1 MLQVH
6 QNRLSK
12 VPCTIVHMHI
22 NDIETLK
29 TLNVLIRKIWL
40 VVIKGHPAWLT
51 LEMLQGCLLRCCSVA
66 CWYVAGLLVDM
77 LQSCLLRCYRV
88 AWGKWGLPLPGP
100 VCLPCPH
107 CGKWTIRNQAENYM
121 WCKIK
126 SGKWFRDLLDRFL
139 NICWKIIQ

>member
-1 MLQVH
+1 MYI
-6 QNRLSK
+6 K
-12 VPCTIVHMHI
+12 
-22 NDIETLK
+22 
-29 TLNVLIRKIWL
+29 VLIYL
-40 VVIKGHPAWLT
+40 QHPFWSVTGASKSIIESPMYNCTYAYQWYWNFKNLECAHQKDLIGCYQGAPCLT
-51 LEMLQGCLLRCCSVA
+51 YL
-66 CWYVAGLLVDM
+66 WDVAGLLVEM
-77 LQSCLLRCYRV
+77 LQGCLLRCYRV

-139 NICWKIIQ
+139 NIFWKIIQ

>member
-1 MLQVH
+1 MYI
-6 QNRLSK
+6 K
-12 VPCTIVHMHI
+12 
-22 NDIETLK
+22 
-29 TLNVLIRKIWL
+29 VLIYLQHPFWSVTGASKSIIESPMYNCTYAYQWYWNFKNLECAHQKDLIGCHQGAPCLTYPWDVTGLL
-40 VVIKGHPAWLT
+40 V
-51 LEMLQGCLLRCCSVA
+51 EMLQG
-66 CWYVAGLLVDM
+66 
-77 LQSCLLRCYRV
+77 CLLRCYRV